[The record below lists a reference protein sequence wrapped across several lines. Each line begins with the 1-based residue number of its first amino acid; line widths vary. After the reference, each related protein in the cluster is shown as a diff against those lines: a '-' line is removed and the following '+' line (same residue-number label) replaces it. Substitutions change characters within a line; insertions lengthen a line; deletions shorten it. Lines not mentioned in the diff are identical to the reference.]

1 MTAQRDLDSPAAIS
15 DFVDSFYNQLLSDQE
30 LAPLFLD
37 AAGIDIVQHLP
48 RIKAFWRKMLLGEIG
63 YNRHMMN
70 IHRHVHQQRAF
81 TVENFQSWLGYFE
94 SVLDESYAGPCTE
107 RARHVARAIATNLQE
122 ALLNPADFSQR
133 TRAGLQHDGIS

>member
-1 MTAQRDLDSPAAIS
+1 MTAKRDLDSPAAIS

-30 LAPLFLD
+30 LAPLFLE

-81 TVENFQSWLGYFE
+81 TAENFQSWMRYFE
-94 SVLDESYAGPCTE
+94 STLDESYAGPCVE
-107 RARHVARAIATNLQE
+107 RSRNVARSIAANLQE
-122 ALLNPADFSQR
+122 ALLNPAEFSQR
-133 TRAGLQHDGIS
+133 TRAGLNREGIS